1 MSFKVMK
8 RKEKERARNEL
19 RVVKMLMILDPRWV
33 GASAAVKCWTLTLEQ
48 QQPASCMVVPPT
60 TATLARLF
68 CTLLPPPLVIFTA
81 SNPSAE
87 LVRLRG

>member
-1 MSFKVMK
+1 
-8 RKEKERARNEL
+8 
-19 RVVKMLMILDPRWV
+19 MLMILDPRWV

-48 QQPASCMVVPPT
+48 QPASSLMVQPT

-68 CTLLPPPLVIFTA
+68 CTLLPPPPLVIFTA

>member
-1 MSFKVMK
+1 M
-8 RKEKERARNEL
+8 
-19 RVVKMLMILDPRWV
+19 RVVKMLMILDPRCV
-33 GASAAVKCWTLTLEQ
+33 GASAAVKCSTLTLEQ
-48 QQPASCMVVPPT
+48 QPASSMIVPPT

-68 CTLLPPPLVIFTA
+68 CTLPPPPLVIFTA